1 LADIIQLLPDNIAN
15 QIAAGEVIQRPASA
29 VKELLE
35 NAVDAGATEIKLI
48 IQDAGKQL
56 VQVIDNGKGMSE
68 TDARMCFERHATSK
82 IRNIDDLFHIRTM
95 GFRGEALASIAAVAQ
110 VELKSKRAEDE
121 TGTCIEI
128 ENSVV
133 KKQEPIAATVG
144 TSIAMKNLFFNVPA
158 RRNFL
163 KSNAAEMR
171 HIVDEFMRVALSF
184 PNIFFSLTGG
194 GQEIFHL
201 EKGSLKQR
209 IVQVMGQHYNA
220 RLVTV
225 QETTDYL
232 NIYGFVGKPDT
243 AKKTRGDQYF
253 FVNNRF
259 IRSAYLNH
267 AVMSAFKDMIPA
279 DSFPLYALFI
289 DLDPAQLDINVHPTK
304 QEIKFEDEKIV
315 YAFVQAAVKHAL
327 AQFSITPT
335 LEFDLD
341 PGIQKLDAINKP
353 FTEEKQDAAL
363 SSSLY
368 KNFSQKNQ
376 AHFIQPTDKSDLKH
390 WKDFFE
396 SGNSGQY
403 TPVSN
408 RISGQPATGNDEKE
422 EKFESLLDQLKK
434 QDDGAGTAIPI
445 QPLNPF
451 AKQLVDD
458 NALLFQLHYSY
469 IVAPT
474 ARGFMLIHQQ
484 LAHERILYERFAAAT
499 NGKNIAAQRSLF
511 PVTLQLSAS
520 DAVLLQELTTDLNQ
534 LGYLIE
540 PFGANAFV
548 IQGTPADVSAGN
560 EKLAIESLL
569 EQFKHFS
576 SDLKFSRREK
586 LIRSLAWQQAIK
598 PGTSLTLEEMRMLTT
613 DLFKCAQPN
622 VTASGNPTFIEFKKD
637 YLEQLFK
644 R

>member
-1 LADIIQLLPDNIAN
+1 LTDIIQLLPDNIAN

-48 IQDAGKQL
+48 IQDAGKAL

-133 KKQEPIAATVG
+133 KKQEPVAATVG

-184 PNIFFSLTGG
+184 PGIFFSLTGG

-267 AVMSAFKDMIPA
+267 AVMSAFKEMIPA

-368 KNFSQKNQ
+368 KNFTQKNQ
-376 AHFIQPTDKSDLKH
+376 AHFIQPTDKSELKH

-408 RISGQPATGNDEKE
+408 RISGQPATGNDHKE

-434 QDDGAGTAIPI
+434 QDAGTGAAIP
-445 QPLNPF
+445 PHNF
-451 AKQLVDD
+451 SSFTKQLVDE
-458 NALLFQLHYSY
+458 NALLFQLHNTF

-474 ARGFMLIHQQ
+474 TRGFMLIHQQ
-484 LAHERILYERFAAAT
+484 LAHERILYERFVAAA

-520 DAVLLQELTTDLNQ
+520 DAVLLQELITDLEQ

-540 PFGANAFV
+540 PFGSNAFV

-586 LIRSLAWQQAIK
+586 LVRSLAWQQAIK
-598 PGTSLTLEEMRMLTT
+598 PGTSLTLEEMRVLTT

-622 VTASGNPTFIEFKKD
+622 VTASGNPTYIEFKKD

>member
-1 LADIIQLLPDNIAN
+1 
-15 QIAAGEVIQRPASA
+15 
-29 VKELLE
+29 
-35 NAVDAGATEIKLI
+35 
-48 IQDAGKQL
+48 
-56 VQVIDNGKGMSE
+56 
-68 TDARMCFERHATSK
+68 
-82 IRNIDDLFHIRTM
+82 
-95 GFRGEALASIAAVAQ
+95 
-110 VELKSKRAEDE
+110 
-121 TGTCIEI
+121 
-128 ENSVV
+128 
-133 KKQEPIAATVG
+133 
-144 TSIAMKNLFFNVPA
+144 
-158 RRNFL
+158 
-163 KSNAAEMR
+163 
-171 HIVDEFMRVALSF
+171 
-184 PNIFFSLTGG
+184 
-194 GQEIFHL
+194 
-201 EKGSLKQR
+201 
-209 IVQVMGQHYNA
+209 
-220 RLVTV
+220 
-225 QETTDYL
+225 
-232 NIYGFVGKPDT
+232 
-243 AKKTRGDQYF
+243 
-253 FVNNRF
+253 
-259 IRSAYLNH
+259 
-267 AVMSAFKDMIPA
+267 MSAFKDMIPA

-304 QEIKFEDEKIV
+304 QDIKFEDEKIV

-368 KNFSQKNQ
+368 QNFSQKNQ

-408 RISGQPATGNDEKE
+408 RISGQPATGNDHKE

-434 QDDGAGTAIPI
+434 QDAGAGTAIPL

-458 NALLFQLHYSY
+458 NALLFQLHHSY

-613 DLFKCAQPN
+613 DLFKCTQPN